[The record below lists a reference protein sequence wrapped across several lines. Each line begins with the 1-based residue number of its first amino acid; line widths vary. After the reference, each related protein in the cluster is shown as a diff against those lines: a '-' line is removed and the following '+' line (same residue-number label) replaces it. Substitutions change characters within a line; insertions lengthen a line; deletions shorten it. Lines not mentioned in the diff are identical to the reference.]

1 MALRH
6 WLESGNAVLLVIA
19 VVIVEALVL
28 VLVLKS
34 RSRPIIV
41 GLVPGL
47 CLMLALR
54 AALSGQS
61 AEWVGLWLTAALP
74 AHLVDLYIRVK
85 SAGKR

>member
-19 VVIVEALVL
+19 VVGVEMVML
-28 VLVLKS
+28 VLVLKG
-34 RSRPIIV
+34 RSRPIIL

-54 AALSGQS
+54 AALSGQG
-61 AEWVGLWLTAALP
+61 AEWVGFWLTAALP
-74 AHLVDLYIRVK
+74 AHLADLYVRVK
-85 SAGKR
+85 TAGER